1 MSNNTEERVIVLQ
14 KCVSKMDKLFHKS
27 EKEYTKQISKLKQEL
42 EIKEKVAQIQLK
54 TQKAELITRTF
65 SEKQKQF
72 DEIIN
77 NLEVKYIK
85 MLEHHENQVME
96 TKKQDEEKISSL
108 KSLLNKHEISYNVI

>member
-1 MSNNTEERVIVLQ
+1 MCNNNGERVIVLQ

-27 EKEYTKQISKLKQEL
+27 EKEYMKQISKLKQEL
-42 EIKEKVAQIQLK
+42 EIKDRVAQIQLK
-54 TQKAELITRTF
+54 TQKAELIARTF

-77 NLEVKYIK
+77 SLEVKYIK

-96 TKKQDEEKISSL
+96 TKKQDEEKINSL
-108 KSLLNKHEISYNVI
+108 KSLLHKHDISFDI